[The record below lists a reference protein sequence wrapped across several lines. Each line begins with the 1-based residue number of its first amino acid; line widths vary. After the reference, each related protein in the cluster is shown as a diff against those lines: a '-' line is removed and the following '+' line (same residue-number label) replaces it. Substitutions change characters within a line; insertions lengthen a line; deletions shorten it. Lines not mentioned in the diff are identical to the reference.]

1 MCKTAITG
9 WGMISEMGSTESD
22 ILNSWDSRK
31 KPTGGELDF
40 SHSLDPRKI
49 RRMGRFGRMCAAV
62 TDNCLKMS
70 GCEKGD
76 NTGIIMNTDYG
87 SINLNIEFGRLLPT
101 PELASPMD
109 FANTV
114 SNAALGNVALYFGL
128 KGPSTLLMGSNALS
142 YSMRQVEKKPD
153 NAIVVCGGDEYC
165 SPVASTAVKKFGG
178 DVISEGVAGVVVESE
193 DSAREIYGR
202 ILGDAETG
210 IGFSPLYQSGRD
222 VVSAYTRVIKKAL
235 RKAELE
241 AEDIDLVLLSNIAQ
255 SSVSED
261 EKTAVEEI
269 FGSGCEVINARD
281 MLGESFGASAV
292 SSVILGS
299 VLVKNKRYE
308 KVLVLG
314 TEMSGT
320 VEAFVLGE

>member
-1 MCKTAITG
+1 
-9 WGMISEMGSTESD
+9 MISEMGSTEAD
-22 ILNSWDSRK
+22 ILRSWDDRK
-31 KPTGGELDF
+31 RPSGGEIDF

-87 SINLNIEFGRLLPT
+87 SINLNIEFGKLLPT

-165 SPVASTAVKKFGG
+165 SPVASTKKFGG
-178 DVISEGVAGVVVESE
+178 DVISEGVAGIVVESE
-193 DSAREIYGR
+193 DSAHEIYGR

-222 VVSAYTRVIKKAL
+222 VVSAYSRVIKKAL

-255 SSVSED
+255 STVSED
-261 EKTAVEEI
+261 EKAAVEEI
-269 FGSGCEVINARD
+269 FGNGCDVINARD

-299 VLVKNKRYE
+299 VLIKNKRYE

>member
-22 ILNSWDSRK
+22 ILKSWDERK
-31 KPTGGELDF
+31 RPSGGELDF

-49 RRMGRFGRMCAAV
+49 RRMGRLGRMCAAV
-62 TDNCLKMS
+62 TDHSLKMS

-87 SINLNIEFGRLLPT
+87 SINLNIEFGRILPT

-128 KGPSTLLMGSNALS
+128 KGTSTLLMGSNVLS

-165 SPVASTAVKKFGG
+165 SQVASTAIKRFGN

-193 DSAREIYGR
+193 ASAHEIYVR

-210 IGFSPLYQSGRD
+210 IGFSPLYQFGRN
-222 VVSAYTRVIKKAL
+222 VVSAYSRVIRRTMK
-235 RKAELE
+235 KAELE
-241 AEDIDLVLLSNIAQ
+241 ASDIDLVLLSNIKQ
-255 SSVSED
+255 SSVSEN
-261 EKTAVEEI
+261 EQTAVEQI
-269 FGSGCEVINARD
+269 FGKCCDVINARD

-292 SSVILGS
+292 SSVILGA
-299 VLVKNKRYE
+299 VLIKNKRYS

-314 TEMSGT
+314 TEISGT
-320 VEAFVLGE
+320 VEAFILGE